1 MAKLFITTLVGT
13 ADATR
18 ASIPF
23 HLAVNGA
30 AKNGIEVSVGLM
42 ADASELLKPGVAD
55 GIRGVGVPP
64 LRQLWDGC
72 RDAGIRFFV

>member
-1 MAKLFITTLVGT
+1 MSKLFITTLTGA

-23 HLAVNGA
+23 HLAANGA

-42 ADASELLKPGVAD
+42 ADASELLRPGVA
-55 GIRGVGVPP
+55 GEVRGVGVPP
-64 LRQLWDGC
+64 LQQLWDGC
-72 RDAGIRFFV
+72 REAGIRFYV

>member
-1 MAKLFITTLVGT
+1 MAKLFITTLVGA
-13 ADATR
+13 ADQTR

-30 AKNGIEVSVGLM
+30 AKTGVDASVGLM
-42 ADASELLKPGVAD
+42 ADASELLRPGVVD
-55 GIRGVGVPP
+55 TIRGIGVPP

-72 RDAGIRFFV
+72 REAGVRFYV

>member
-1 MAKLFITTLVGT
+1 MAKLFITTLVGA
-13 ADATR
+13 ADQTR

-30 AKNGIEVSVGLM
+30 AKSGVDTSVGLM
-42 ADASELLKPGVAD
+42 ADASELLKPGIVD
-55 GIRGVGVPP
+55 TIRGVGVPP

-72 RDAGIRFFV
+72 REAGVRFYV

>member
-1 MAKLFITTLVGT
+1 MPVGA

-30 AKNGIEVSVGLM
+30 AKNGIDVSVGLM
-42 ADASELLKPGVAD
+42 ADASELLKPGVAG

-64 LRQLWDGC
+64 LQQLWDGC
-72 RDAGIRFFV
+72 GQAGIRCFV